1 MKNNLNN
8 LLTDSDVRLPKGFS
22 YGSYEGGIKNGHRDT
37 SLILADVPCT
47 CAGVYTRNAVKAHCV
62 VRNRNLTA
70 DSDSRVRA
78 LTANSGNAN
87 ACTGKEGQESNLRFA
102 SAVAK
107 ALGCR
112 PEEVLTAST
121 GVIGVQLPI
130 ESIEENAVNAGTTLG
145 RSPDHFL
152 SAAEAIMTTD
162 TKRKCASFSYEFDGE
177 IITIS
182 GMAKGSGM
190 IHPNMG
196 TMLAFI
202 TTDAILPSSVL
213 QSTLRLVADETFNM
227 VSVDGDTS
235 TNDMLLI
242 LAPGTDAGTMKA
254 NGDNHDYAGF
264 FRTALQEVCRYLAVE
279 IARDGEGASKLLR
292 CRVEGAASLSSARLL
307 AKEVIGSSLVKCA
320 FFGEDANWGRII
332 AAMGYSGV
340 EFTEESVSISFRSF
354 DQSKTVS
361 LMKDGTPIVFSE
373 EKASEIL
380 SEKEIEIFISMN
392 DGSASA
398 TAWGCDLTYD
408 YVKINGDY
416 RT

>member
-1 MKNNLNN
+1 
-8 LLTDSDVRLPKGFS
+8 
-22 YGSYEGGIKNGHRDT
+22 
-37 SLILADVPCT
+37 
-47 CAGVYTRNAVKAHCV
+47 
-62 VRNRNLTA
+62 
-70 DSDSRVRA
+70 
-78 LTANSGNAN
+78 
-87 ACTGKEGQESNLRFA
+87 
-102 SAVAK
+102 
-107 ALGCR
+107 
-112 PEEVLTAST
+112 
-121 GVIGVQLPI
+121 
-130 ESIEENAVNAGTTLG
+130 
-145 RSPDHFL
+145 
-152 SAAEAIMTTD
+152 
-162 TKRKCASFSYEFDGE
+162 
-177 IITIS
+177 
-182 GMAKGSGM
+182 
-190 IHPNMG
+190 
-196 TMLAFI
+196 MLAFI